1 MILYD
6 YSDEPH
12 EFDVDLDDE
21 GIAVARLEVVS
32 GDEVLEVIYKTGDIS
47 RFDSCYGYRFMDF
60 HDATFILVGDGKWV
74 VDKERFL
81 ARKGSYDDWD
91 ESAEGD

>member
-32 GDEVLEVIYKTGDIS
+32 GDEVLEVIYKDGDIKT
-47 RFDSCYGYRFMDF
+47 FDSCKGYRLMDF
-60 HDATFILVGDGKWV
+60 HDAMYVLVVDGKWV
-74 VDKERFL
+74 VDRERFL
-81 ARKGSYDDWD
+81 ARKGSYDDWN
-91 ESAEGD
+91 G

>member
-32 GDEVLEVIYKTGDIS
+32 GDEVLEVIYKDGDIKT
-47 RFDSCYGYRFMDF
+47 FDSGLWTRLRDF
-60 HDATFILVGDGKWV
+60 RDDAFVLVVDGKWV
-74 VDKERFL
+74 VDREMFL
-81 ARKGSYDDWD
+81 SRKGSYDDW
-91 ESAEGD
+91 SK

>member
-6 YSDEPH
+6 YADEPH

-21 GIAVARLEVVS
+21 RIAVARLEVVS
-32 GDEVLEVIYKTGDIS
+32 GDEVLEVIYRDGDIKT
-47 RFDSCYGYRFMDF
+47 FDAGLWTRLVNFLD
-60 HDATFILVGDGKWV
+60 DIFILVVDGKWV

-81 ARKGSYDDWD
+81 ARKGSYDDWN
-91 ESAEGD
+91 G

>member
-21 GIAVARLEVVS
+21 GIAVAMLDVVS
-32 GDEVLEVIYKTGDIS
+32 GDEVLEVIYRDGEIKT
-47 RFDSCYGYRFMDF
+47 FDSFKGYRLMDF
-60 HDATFILVGDGKWV
+60 LDATFVLVVDGKWV
-74 VDKERFL
+74 VDRERFL
-81 ARKGSYDDWD
+81 ARKGSYDDW
-91 ESAEGD
+91 SK

>member
-32 GDEVLEVIYKTGDIS
+32 GDEVLEVIYKNGDIS
-47 RFDSCYGYRFMDF
+47 RFDSCYGYRLMDF
-60 HDATFILVGDGKWV
+60 HDAMYVLVVDGKWV

-81 ARKGSYDDWD
+81 ARKGSYDDW
-91 ESAEGD
+91 SK

>member
-32 GDEVLEVIYKTGDIS
+32 GDEVLEVIYKNGDIS
-47 RFDSCYGYRFMDF
+47 MFDSCYGYRLMDF
-60 HDATFILVGDGKWV
+60 HDAMYVLVVDGKWV
-74 VDKERFL
+74 VDRERFL
-81 ARKGSYDDWD
+81 SRKGSYDDWN
-91 ESAEGD
+91 G

>member
-6 YSDEPH
+6 YADEPH

-32 GDEVLEVIYKTGDIS
+32 GDEVLEVVYKDGDIKT
-47 RFDSCYGYRFMDF
+47 FDADLWTRLVDF
-60 HDATFILVGDGKWV
+60 HDAMYVLVVDGKWV

-81 ARKGSYDDWD
+81 ARKGSYDDW
-91 ESAEGD
+91 SK

>member
-6 YSDEPH
+6 YSGEPH

-32 GDEVLEVIYKTGDIS
+32 GDEVLEVIYKNGDIKT
-47 RFDSCYGYRFMDF
+47 FDSGLWTRLRDF
-60 HDATFILVGDGKWV
+60 RDATFILVVDGKWI
-74 VDKERFL
+74 VDRERFL
-81 ARKGSYDDWD
+81 ARKGSYDDWN
-91 ESAEGD
+91 G

>member
-6 YSDEPH
+6 YSGEPH

-32 GDEVLEVIYKTGDIS
+32 GDEVLEVIYKDGDIKT
-47 RFDSCYGYRFMDF
+47 FDSGLWTRLRDF
-60 HDATFILVGDGKWV
+60 HDATFILVVDGKWI
-74 VDKERFL
+74 VDRERFL
-81 ARKGSYDDWD
+81 ARKGSYDDWN
-91 ESAEGD
+91 G

>member
-6 YSDEPH
+6 YADEPH

-21 GIAVARLEVVS
+21 RIAVARLEVVS
-32 GDEVLEVIYKTGDIS
+32 GDEVLEVIYRDGDIKT
-47 RFDSCYGYRFMDF
+47 FDAGLWTRLVNFLD
-60 HDATFILVGDGKWV
+60 DIFILVVDGKWV

-81 ARKGSYDDWD
+81 ARKGSK
-91 ESAEGD
+91 

>member
-6 YSDEPH
+6 YLNTPH

-21 GIAVARLEVVS
+21 RIAVARLEVVS
-32 GDEVLEVIYKTGDIS
+32 GDEVLEVIYKDGDIS
-47 RFDSCYGYRFMDF
+47 RFDSCKEYRLMDF
-60 HDATFILVGDGKWV
+60 HDAMYVLVLVGKWV

-81 ARKGSYDDWD
+81 ARKGSYDDWC
-91 ESAEGD
+91 ESVEGK